1 MTRKAMKRLKKYVIN
16 IFREIFKILHPGN
29 KKRIYK
35 KEQSDNNKELLKIKY
50 LSQKKSIGEL
60 EDNIKKDKVEQNG
73 KDMDN
78 IMDIQILKNKFR
90 RPGFQPLRVSKVKK
104 EDGIKAIIERNLK

>member
-16 IFREIFKILHPGN
+16 IFREIFKILHLGN

-50 LSQKKSIGEL
+50 MSQK
-60 EDNIKKDKVEQNG
+60 NQ
-73 KDMDN
+73 
-78 IMDIQILKNKFR
+78 
-90 RPGFQPLRVSKVKK
+90 
-104 EDGIKAIIERNLK
+104 